1 MPEFARLLG
10 ERPVLVLTCSC
21 FGGAVCNFEM
31 IIVFFR
37 LKDIAEGDGYH
48 KTGIAH
54 LVFFDCDTAN
64 VLK

>member
-1 MPEFARLLG
+1 M
-10 ERPVLVLTCSC
+10 ERQYRQGPTFSC
-21 FGGAVCNFEM
+21 FGGAVCNFEV
-31 IIVFFR
+31 IIVFFC

-64 VLK
+64 VL